1 MFRCCH
7 TVTLLIQNKK
17 VVIKFYIFQVSSI
30 KYIVFKYLNDA
41 LLNSINIFFFL
52 FMFVSSGIS
61 TYKEYKD
68 YRVSLMDL
76 VNGIFKP
83 FT

>member
-17 VVIKFYIFQVSSI
+17 VVIKFYIFRFV
-30 KYIVFKYLNDA
+30 VFKYLNDA